1 MKMES
6 DRPVITDGILQI
18 LLSDP
23 GQVTSLKLVYLRK
36 GEHFH
41 LNHKAE
47 IKINCTQKSFTL
59 PGQNK

>member
-18 LLSDP
+18 LLSDS
-23 GQVTSLKLVYLRK
+23 GQVTSFKLVYLRK

-47 IKINCTQKSFTL
+47 IKINRTQVFYTA
-59 PGQNK
+59 

>member
-1 MKMES
+1 MES

-18 LLSDP
+18 LLSDS
-23 GQVTSLKLVYLRK
+23 GQVTSIKLVYLRK

-47 IKINCTQKSFTL
+47 IKINRTQVFYTA
-59 PGQNK
+59 